1 MESCS
6 NDSRALWPWITVIVL
21 AIGFNAI
28 TLTMVQ
34 SGNSLL
40 ALNSQSILAI
50 KSNLIEIKTE
60 VGKLSD
66 MAAANQTIN
75 VSEINTLHSKI
86 DGLKLDIVSEFSE
99 EYKLDE
105 IRKSEILEAF
115 KDVE

>member
-1 MESCS
+1 MENCN

-40 ALNSQSILAI
+40 ALNSQSMLGI
-50 KSNLIEIKTE
+50 KSNLVSIRAE
-60 VGKLSD
+60 VDKLSD

-75 VSEINTLHSKI
+75 VSEINTLHGKI
-86 DGLKLDIVSEFSE
+86 DELKLNIVSEFSE

-105 IRKSEILEAF
+105 IRKSEIMEAL